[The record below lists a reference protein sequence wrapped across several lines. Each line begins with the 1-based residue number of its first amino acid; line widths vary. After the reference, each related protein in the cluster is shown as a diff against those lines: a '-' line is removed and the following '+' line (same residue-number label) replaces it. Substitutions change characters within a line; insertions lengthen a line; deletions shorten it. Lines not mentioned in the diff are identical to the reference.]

1 LYESPI
7 LPVTIMVS
15 IPLAI
20 VGAFVLMAITHQ
32 TMNIFSMIS
41 FVMLM
46 GLVTK
51 NAILLVDY
59 TVQMERKG
67 VPRNE
72 AIRRA
77 GVIRLRPILMT
88 TLALIVGMLPTAL
101 ALTEVAKFRQSMGVA
116 VIGGLLSSLFLTL
129 LVVPSVYG
137 LVDDFRLWLRKL
149 FGADVPEPPK
159 GKKTKKATVPM
170 A

>member
-1 LYESPI
+1 
-7 LPVTIMVS
+7 
-15 IPLAI
+15 
-20 VGAFVLMAITHQ
+20 
-32 TMNIFSMIS
+32 MNIFSMIS
-41 FVMLM
+41 MVMLM

-59 TVQMERKG
+59 TVQMEKKG
-67 VPRNE
+67 IPRNE

-137 LVDDFRLWLRKL
+137 YVDDFRLWLRRL
-149 FGADVPEPPK
+149 FGTDTKTQAK
-159 GKKTKKATVPM
+159 SGKALKAK